1 MRKKTDANIEAAK
14 FLINS
19 EDGKHCNASIHCS
32 YYAVLQYM
40 KFILHNL
47 KTAPISYDMQKEKGG
62 QSSHDY
68 IFGEILIRL
77 TRCNITDLRNYKNS
91 FNCIKKYRTEVDYS
105 TKTFQLED
113 CLTCQ
118 ENAERLIV
126 FLRSQFNKQIAS

>member
-1 MRKKTDANIEAAK
+1 MREKTDANIEAAK

-19 EDGKHCNASIHCS
+19 EDGIHCNASIHCS

-47 KTAPISYDMQKEKGG
+47 KNAPVSYDTQKEKGG

-68 IFGEILIRL
+68 IYGEIVNRL
-77 TRCNITDLRNYKNS
+77 THCNLNDLRNYKNGFTS
-91 FNCIKKYRTEVDYS
+91 IKKHRVEADYS

-113 CLTCQ
+113 CLTCKQ
-118 ENAERLIV
+118 CAERLIS
-126 FLRSQFNKQIAS
+126 FLRSQFHKQIAS